1 MKIYW
6 LGINDLRLDLFL
18 KISRLVKRRTL
29 AHEFCQRGWIDVNGA
44 KGKPGKDVGPGDKII
59 LHLGSR
65 SKEIEILHIPQGNVS
80 ANDANTLYR
89 VISDTPMMEGR

>member
-1 MKIYW
+1 MSW
-6 LGINDLRLDLFL
+6 HGINDLRLDLFL

-29 AHEFCQRGWIDVNGA
+29 AHEFCQRGWIEVNGV
-44 KGKPGKDVGPGDKII
+44 KGKPGKDVSPGDKII

-65 SKEIEILHIPQGNVS
+65 RKEIEILHIPQGNVS
-80 ANDANTLYR
+80 AKDANTLYR